1 MNFSSGHVLCMYVYS
16 EMKVIYIYI
25 YSVVIQSSRV
35 DEKKVRVNLSVEKYR
50 LKKSYVNV

>member
-16 EMKVIYIYI
+16 ETKVIYIYI
-25 YSVVIQSSRV
+25 YSVVIQSSRI

>member
-1 MNFSSGHVLCMYVYS
+1 MYVYS
-16 EMKVIYIYI
+16 ETKVIYI